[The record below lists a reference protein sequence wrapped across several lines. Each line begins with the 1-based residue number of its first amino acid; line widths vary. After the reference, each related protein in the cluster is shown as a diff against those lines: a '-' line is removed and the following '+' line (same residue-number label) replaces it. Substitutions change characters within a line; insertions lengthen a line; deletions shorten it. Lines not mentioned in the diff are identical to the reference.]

1 MCSVHMPTTK
11 CKPTKIRL
19 AHRAWFRIGACTPL
33 RNLAPSEMWQV
44 DRCCDDNRTEI
55 GTTPCGQP
63 LMERTVFVAFEGK
76 LSVAD
81 AGGGSRSLLPFRFP
95 TPSLL
100 FLPFFLLPHSPPP
113 SLLPS
118 FPCSMPSSRCTGS
131 AVCEMHAWW
140 STWPRLSGEDNKTM
154 TVNYHCIQADFRPPH
169 QVLL

>member
-95 TPSLL
+95 TPS
-100 FLPFFLLPHSPPP
+100 FRSSFFPTHPLPLSFPP
-113 SLLPS
+113 SPA
-118 FPCSMPSSRCTGS
+118 PCLR
-131 AVCEMHAWW
+131 HAARVLRFAKCMLGGALG
-140 STWPRLSGEDNKTM
+140 PDCQEKT
-154 TVNYHCIQADFRPPH
+154 TRQ
-169 QVLL
+169 

>member
-95 TPSLL
+95 TPS
-100 FLPFFLLPHSPPP
+100 FRSSFFPTHPLPLSFPP
-113 SLLPS
+113 SP
-118 FPCSMPSSRCTGS
+118 
-131 AVCEMHAWW
+131 A
-140 STWPRLSGEDNKTM
+140 PRVLRFAKCMLGGALGPDCQEKT
-154 TVNYHCIQADFRPPH
+154 TRQ
-169 QVLL
+169 